1 MRSMRSQHV
10 QAAESLTGG
19 VVSIMYKDGVFR
31 DKPAVQDQPW
41 AKGPMKAFLP
51 EGYPHSV
58 TADYAST
65 CTGIRLVKAVAT
77 DRD

>member
-1 MRSMRSQHV
+1 MRSQHV
-10 QAAESLTGG
+10 QAAESSDGR

-31 DKPAVQDQPW
+31 DKPAMQNHFW

-65 CTGIRLVKAVAT
+65 STDSIGEARHAT
-77 DRD
+77 D